1 MRDTRC
7 RSSPR
12 CNRGWTDHRSDGFDF
27 PLRGFLRKNALT
39 TQSGDMVVRYL
50 ITGTAGFIGFHLAKR
65 LIDEGHF
72 VVGFDGMTP
81 YYDVTLK
88 QRRHAILSRSNGFKA
103 VVGMLED
110 RAALNHAAEIA
121 EPEVI
126 IHLAA
131 QAGVRYS
138 LENPKAYVDSN
149 LFGSWNILEL
159 ARELGPKHLM
169 LASTSSIY
177 GANEKIPFAETDRA
191 DEPMTLYAAT
201 KKSMEL
207 MAHSYAHLYKV
218 PTTAFRFFTVYGPWG
233 RPDMALFKFVDAIHK
248 GQPIDIYGEGRM
260 SRDFTYID
268 DLVEGILRLSQV
280 APAEENRVPSERAED
295 TLSRQGPF
303 RVVNV
308 GGGQPVELMTFVET
322 VEKAVGKPAL
332 RNMLPMQQGDVP
344 RTYAS
349 PDLLEA
355 LTDFKPSIPV
365 EEGVARFAAWYEEYY
380 NVDGKAGSSASQA

>member
-1 MRDTRC
+1 M
-7 RSSPR
+7 
-12 CNRGWTDHRSDGFDF
+12 
-27 PLRGFLRKNALT
+27 
-39 TQSGDMVVRYL
+39 RYL
-50 ITGTAGFIGFHLAKR
+50 ITGTAGFIGFHVAKR

-88 QRRHAILSRSNGFKA
+88 ERRHAILQRSNGFKA
-103 VVGMLED
+103 VTAMLED
-110 RAALNHAAEIA
+110 RAALDRAAELA
-121 EPEVI
+121 DPEVI

-138 LENPKAYVDSN
+138 LENPKAYVDAN
-149 LFGSWNILEL
+149 LVGSWNMLEL
-159 ARELGPKHLM
+159 AKAIAPKHLM

-177 GANEKIPFAETDRA
+177 GANEKIPFAEADRA

-201 KKSMEL
+201 KKSMEV

-233 RPDMALFKFVDAIHK
+233 RPDMALFKFVDAIDN
-248 GQPIDIYGEGRM
+248 GRPIDIYGEGRM

-268 DLVEGILRLSQV
+268 DLVESIVRLSHI
-280 APAEENRVPSERAED
+280 APSEENRVAPEKATD
-295 TLSRQGPF
+295 TLSRHAPF
-303 RVVNV
+303 RVVNT

-322 VEKAVGKPAL
+322 VEKAVGRPAV

-344 RTYAS
+344 RTFAS

-355 LTDFKPSIPV
+355 LTGFKPSVSV
-365 EEGVARFAAWYEEYY
+365 EEGVARFVEWYEQNYRRAPTT
-380 NVDGKAGSSASQA
+380 V